1 MLKDLNFIKLFN
13 KVSKDTQLK
22 LINYYFIDRKKSIN
36 KVISE
41 YMENLERSYNLA
53 ICGEIKASEIF
64 FGVFLKF
71 EDPSNIFIA
80 IFNEFILELFLL
92 IFNKKNL
99 QTAKFIVDNLLRNN
113 LNKLSQLRKAC

>member
-41 YMENLERSYNLA
+41 YMENLESSYNLA

-64 FGVFLKF
+64 FG
-71 EDPSNIFIA
+71 
-80 IFNEFILELFLL
+80 EFF
-92 IFNKKNL
+92 K
-99 QTAKFIVDNLLRNN
+99 V
-113 LNKLSQLRKAC
+113 